1 MSARQ
6 IILTGYAVIV
16 ATGLIV
22 GILSHRSNRIATVGD
37 VIDWI
42 LQTRSG
48 RIALF
53 AGWAWLGLH
62 FLG

>member
-1 MSARQ
+1 MSSHA
-6 IILTGYAVIV
+6 ILLGYGVIV
-16 ATGLIV
+16 AMGLAIGV
-22 GILSHRSNRIATVGD
+22 TAHRSGGPAPIGD
-37 VIDWI
+37 VIDWV